1 MLIDYTTYKIPTSQS
16 KTLLELSYCVT
27 KDKKATW
34 YVPSAYRVLIGKPE
48 GKRLL

>member
-16 KTLLELSYCVT
+16 KILLELSFCVT
-27 KDKKATW
+27 QIKKTTR
-34 YVPSAYRVLIGKPE
+34 YVPSAYRVSIGKPE